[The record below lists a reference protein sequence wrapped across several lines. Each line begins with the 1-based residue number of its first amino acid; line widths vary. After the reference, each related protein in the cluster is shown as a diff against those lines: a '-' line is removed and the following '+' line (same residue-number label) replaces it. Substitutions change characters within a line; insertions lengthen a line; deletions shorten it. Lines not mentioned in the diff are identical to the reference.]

1 MLRFKRIALGLII
14 LSLAAGVWGFITLL
28 TKGIS
33 TTDMSSIVPWGLWM
47 AMYVFLASTAA
58 GMFMISSLD
67 LLFKVKAFA
76 GTGKIF
82 MLASFASLSASLV
95 YILAN
100 EGRPER
106 FWHVFIYPNFE
117 SVLTWSV
124 WIYTAVAIATGVLL
138 IILFM
143 PDRRLPVR
151 KEPLVKGMMI
161 IGFPMAVLAAGAVG
175 FTLSTQSSHAFW
187 NVGLFPVL
195 FPIFGLSAGFGLS
208 RVLVVLFGDNKNP
221 NYTIL
226 TKTMAISTVLLL
238 LAAMYIIGSVLFVGG
253 YFAPPETTAAAN
265 YIMSGPYWYGFW
277 ILQIGLG
284 AIVPI
289 IILTR
294 IIFRPA
300 LKKKSA
306 WAITAGLLVL
316 LGAAVARLN
325 FIIPAQV
332 VAWAD
337 FEATPFTSERL
348 TAAYIPSLAEW
359 ALAVGITA
367 LFVLLFYVTAKK
379 LRLIPITYKN
389 DEELA

>member
-1 MLRFKRIALGLII
+1 MLLFKRIALGLII
-14 LSLAAGVWGFITLL
+14 LSLAAGVWGLFTLL
-28 TKGIS
+28 TKGVAS
-33 TTDMSSIVPWGLWM
+33 TDMSSIVPWGLWM
-47 AMYVFLASTAA
+47 GMYVFFASTAA
-58 GMFMISSLD
+58 GMFVISSLD

-95 YILAN
+95 FILAN

-106 FWHVFIYPNFE
+106 FWHVFIYPNFD

-124 WIYTAVAIATGVLL
+124 WIYTAVAIATIILL
-138 IILFM
+138 IVLFM
-143 PDRRLPVR
+143 PDRRLPFR
-151 KEPLVKGMMI
+151 KGPLVKGMMI
-161 IGFPMAVLAAGAVG
+161 LGFPIVVLAAGAVG

-208 RVLVVLFGDNKNP
+208 RVLVALFGDKTNP
-221 NYTIL
+221 NYPKL

-238 LAAMYIIGSVLFVGG
+238 LAGLYIIGSVLLVGG

-265 YIMSGPYWYGFW
+265 YIISGPYWYGFW
-277 ILQIGLG
+277 IIQIGLG

-294 IIFRPA
+294 IIFQPTMN
-300 LKKKSA
+300 KKPA

-332 VAWAD
+332 VAWSD

-348 TAAYIPSLAEW
+348 TAAYTPSMAEW
-359 ALAVGITA
+359 TLAIGITA

-379 LRLIPITYKN
+379 MRLIPINKN